1 MSFAVHVTFAAS
13 GTSPFTLRVAQ
24 PGDKPLTAKKVLKAF
39 AAAYAK
45 KTGEALDVAS
55 LGLRADA
62 KASTTLAPAD
72 DVRRAVA
79 DGGAVFV
86 VRAAAP
92 ALADA
97 VVGRSALGPLPSAA
111 AKAGP
116 ALLPD
121 GEAADGPRPPA
132 RDFGGPRHDEAAKR
146 LRSSLGSRYD
156 VETVLR
162 HADGGRLRRALSRP
176 KPSVCYLGGSI
187 TEQRD
192 GWRPRFHAWLSKRL
206 ETSVTA
212 VDAFC
217 GNAGS
222 TLLAFTTK
230 DWVIRA
236 APDAIFVEVA
246 VNDGDC
252 LLEAG
257 GAGTARGRDVSRALE
272 GIVRGIR
279 EALPDAAIVFVE
291 MFLRGDLPSARRSG
305 TKAWVDAAAGDGAAD
320 VYHVDVVKAHGAV
333 AARYGCAQLSLIDF
347 FRGFPPR
354 GLDALFR
361 DDCHHLEAG
370 ADYAAWAVAAG
381 VEALLVGDAGGEAR
395 CPLPRPLDA
404 TFWRANGAHRF
415 DGDPNFL
422 TPGRPLAGDPPRGT
436 ADRCPVTGRPAAWTW
451 LFAADGESA
460 KCHFDGTALGILTH
474 VGPDSGRLAVSVD
487 GGAPVVVDMVDE
499 WCYYW
504 RSTIVMLA
512 TGLERGF
519 HDATIT
525 VLPGPPDRSRLKR
538 PITDPNFLEHP
549 HLGIAPK
556 LWLMWFV
563 SVGG

>member
-1 MSFAVHVTFAAS
+1 M
-13 GTSPFTLRVAQ
+13 
-24 PGDKPLTAKKVLKAF
+24 
-39 AAAYAK
+39 
-45 KTGEALDVAS
+45 
-55 LGLRADA
+55 
-62 KASTTLAPAD
+62 
-72 DVRRAVA
+72 
-79 DGGAVFV
+79 
-86 VRAAAP
+86 
-92 ALADA
+92 
-97 VVGRSALGPLPSAA
+97 
-111 AKAGP
+111 
-116 ALLPD
+116 
-121 GEAADGPRPPA
+121 
-132 RDFGGPRHDEAAKR
+132 
-146 LRSSLGSRYD
+146 
-156 VETVLR
+156 LR

-347 FRGFPPR
+347 FRGFPSR

-404 TFWRANGAHRF
+404 TFWRSNGAHRF

>member
-24 PGDKPLTAKKVLKAF
+24 PGDRPLTAKKVLKAF

-62 KASTTLAPAD
+62 KA
-72 DVRRAVA
+72 
-79 DGGAVFV
+79 
-86 VRAAAP
+86 
-92 ALADA
+92 
-97 VVGRSALGPLPSAA
+97 
-111 AKAGP
+111 
-116 ALLPD
+116 
-121 GEAADGPRPPA
+121 
-132 RDFGGPRHDEAAKR
+132 
-146 LRSSLGSRYD
+146 
-156 VETVLR
+156 

-192 GWRPRFHAWLSKRL
+192 GWRPRFHAWLAKRL

-252 LLEAG
+252 LLGAG
-257 GAGTARGRDVSRALE
+257 GAATARGKDVSRALE

-320 VYHVDVVKAHGAV
+320 VYSVDVVNAHGAV

-361 DDCHHLEAG
+361 DDCHHQEAG
-370 ADYAAWAVAAG
+370 ADQRRKRVRNSQLQRLLSRPFSTRADYAAWAVAAG

-404 TFWRANGAHRF
+404 AFWRSNGAHRF

-460 KCHFDGTALGILTH
+460 RCHFDGTALGILTH

-487 GGAPVVVDMVDE
+487 GGKPVVVDMVDE